1 MGCSF
6 LLLFLSNSPSAWVEL
21 WINDRHRS
29 RNYWDF
35 SCQLILGVLHPNK
48 KNGKLSFKK
57 ASRLPNWKTYIH
69 TSMHV
74 GKNVQ
79 QKDKIEMPQDIQPLD
94 GDIMSHYYF
103 CYILLFLIFC
113 IIFNH
118 QKKYW
123 NVLLFSAMPLKWL
136 FPGIFLPST

>member
-6 LLLFLSNSPSAWVEL
+6 LLLFLSNFPSAWVEL

-48 KNGKLSFKK
+48 KKNGKLSFKK
-57 ASRLPNWKTYIH
+57 ASRLPNWNTYIH

-74 GKNVQ
+74 EKNVQ
-79 QKDKIEMPQDIQPLD
+79 QKDKTEMLQDIQPLD

-103 CYILLFLIFC
+103 VIFFYSWYFALFLMIRKNAEMSFYSQQC
-113 IIFNH
+113 H
-118 QKKYW
+118 
-123 NVLLFSAMPLKWL
+123 
-136 FPGIFLPST
+136 